1 MSPDGECDES
11 PESERIPDRNRMTR
25 LRRNL
30 SRWYA
35 AHGRELPWRATHD
48 PYRIW
53 ISEIMLQQ
61 TTVAAVIPYFERFLE
76 QFPTVEVLAAADENE
91 VLRMWEGLGYYSRA
105 RNIHRTARQLV
116 AERKGTF
123 PHDAVELQ
131 RLPGIGRYTAG
142 AIASFAF
149 DERAPIV
156 EANTLRLYSRLLGYD
171 GDPRSSEGQKLLW
184 RFAEAV
190 LPKANPGRFNQAL
203 MELGST
209 VCTPA
214 APDCPSCPLR
224 TVCRAFAENR
234 QEEIPRPKPR
244 PKITPVVEASI
255 AVRRGDTY
263 LLRQR
268 RAEERWAGLWDF
280 PRFEL
285 GEDQPGHLDR
295 SDEALVPVLHQNLQG
310 PLKELTGI
318 AAEVTAVVTELRHS
332 VTRYR
337 IRLICLEAEYRS
349 GDPTNGDETQQ
360 WCRPEDFEELAFSV
374 TGRKLARLLVRRE
387 NSGS

>member
-11 PESERIPDRNRMTR
+11 PESELIPDRSRMTR

-35 AHGRELPWRATHD
+35 ANGRELPWRATHD

-131 RLPGIGRYTAG
+131 QLPGIGRYTAG

-171 GDPRSSEGQKLLW
+171 GDP
-184 RFAEAV
+184 
-190 LPKANPGRFNQAL
+190 
-203 MELGST
+203 T
-209 VCTPA
+209 V
-214 APDCPSCPLR
+214 
-224 TVCRAFAENR
+224 V
-234 QEEIPRPKPR
+234 
-244 PKITPVVEASI
+244 
-255 AVRRGDTY
+255 
-263 LLRQR
+263 
-268 RAEERWAGLWDF
+268 
-280 PRFEL
+280 
-285 GEDQPGHLDR
+285 
-295 SDEALVPVLHQNLQG
+295 
-310 PLKELTGI
+310 
-318 AAEVTAVVTELRHS
+318 
-332 VTRYR
+332 
-337 IRLICLEAEYRS
+337 
-349 GDPTNGDETQQ
+349 
-360 WCRPEDFEELAFSV
+360 
-374 TGRKLARLLVRRE
+374 
-387 NSGS
+387 